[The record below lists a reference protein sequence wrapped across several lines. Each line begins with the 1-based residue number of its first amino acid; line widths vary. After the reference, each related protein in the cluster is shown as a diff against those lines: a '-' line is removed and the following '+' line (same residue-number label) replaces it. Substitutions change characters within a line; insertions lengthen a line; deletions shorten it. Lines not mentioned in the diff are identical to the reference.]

1 VSSVSVIIRCDGG
14 AAIGMGHVSRCLA
27 LAGEWRDAHRGA
39 VTFAMRDPS
48 GAAAAV
54 VASEGYDVEPL
65 AADESSDYGDWL
77 LELATARA
85 AAAVIVD
92 VRDRLSRASLD
103 RIRKSGVL
111 VVSID
116 EGTERRLASDLAFY
130 PPVPQVGEMDWT
142 GFTGR
147 RYAGW
152 EWVILKREFAS
163 DAGAQAFPTSARS
176 ESSSELRGLAEAPEA
191 RRRQASDDGS
201 AESLALQ
208 PSAAIDILLT
218 MGGSDPAGMTEFAV
232 EALECL
238 AMPLAIRV
246 VVGPAFSRAE
256 ELIDVIARSK
266 HAVRIARAPRSMATL
281 MRASRIAV
289 VSFGVSA
296 YELAACGVPAV
307 HLCLSDDHARSS
319 SAFEKAGI
327 AITAGAFGRV
337 QPEQLADAVSR
348 LMSNAGRRTAMAERA
363 RQLVDGRGAQRAA
376 ELIAS
381 RLPSAARG
389 L

>member
-1 VSSVSVIIRCDGG
+1 
-14 AAIGMGHVSRCLA
+14 MGHVSRCLA
-27 LAGEWRDAHRGA
+27 LAGEWRDAHGGA
-39 VTFAMRDPS
+39 VTFAMRDAS
-48 GAAAAV
+48 SAAAAV
-54 VASEGYDVEPL
+54 VASHGYDVEPL
-65 AADESSDYGDWL
+65 AADESSDYGEWL

-111 VVSID
+111 VVCID
-116 EGTERRLASDLAFY
+116 EGGERRLASDLAFY

-152 EWVILKREFAS
+152 EWVILKREFVGGS
-163 DAGAQAFPTSARS
+163 GGSGAFPTSARS

-191 RRRQASDDGS
+191 RRRQASD
-201 AESLALQ
+201 
-208 PSAAIDILLT
+208 PSPTIDVLLT

-232 EALECL
+232 GALELL
-238 AMPLAIRV
+238 AMPLAVCV

-256 ELIDVIARSK
+256 ELIDVMARSK
-266 HAVRIARAPRSMATL
+266 HAVRIARAPQSMAPL
-281 MRASRIAV
+281 MRASRIAI

-307 HLCLSDDHARSS
+307 HLCLTDDHARSS

-327 AITAGAFGRV
+327 ALTAGVFGRA
-337 QPEQLADAVSR
+337 QPEHLADAVSR
-348 LMSNAGRRTAMAERA
+348 LMGNAGRRTAMGERA

-376 ELIAS
+376 ALIAS
-381 RLPSAARG
+381 RLTV
-389 L
+389 